1 MSEREPTQD
10 ELLAMAYVDGE
21 LSEEARL
28 EFERRLSSEPSLTA
42 EVSELKRLAVMA
54 RQCAPKEPMDFEWE
68 RIKAEPIHAA
78 SMSTGWALVAIAA
91 IASILGLLIAT
102 AQSDLN
108 LAFKLALFSA
118 VGGFLLLLG
127 MTVRARLRTLPHDL
141 YREIQR

>member
-1 MSEREPTQD
+1 MSEHEPTQD

-28 EFERRLSSEPSLTA
+28 EFERRLGSETSLTA

-54 RQCAPKEPMDFEWE
+54 RQYAPKEPMDFEWE
-68 RIKAEPIHAA
+68 RIRAEPIHAA
-78 SMSTGWALVAIAA
+78 SFSTGWALVTIAA
-91 IASILGLLIAT
+91 IACILGLLIAT

-127 MTVRARLRTLPHDL
+127 MTIRARLRTLPHDL